1 MRGETS
7 SAQDLL
13 NMIGG
18 GVPTYQEFSGDL
30 LTRIP
35 ARHKRSDVPLARCE
49 CFAAQLTFDLIDAR
63 HSRIP

>member
-1 MRGETS
+1 
-7 SAQDLL
+7 
-13 NMIGG
+13 MIGG
-18 GVPTYQEFSGDL
+18 GVLTYHEFSGDL